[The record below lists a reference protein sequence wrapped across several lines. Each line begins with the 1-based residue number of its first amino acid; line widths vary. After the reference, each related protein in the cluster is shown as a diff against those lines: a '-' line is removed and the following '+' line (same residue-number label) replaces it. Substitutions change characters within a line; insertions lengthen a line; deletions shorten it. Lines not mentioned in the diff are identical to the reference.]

1 MVRSA
6 EGTGAARGRWTGGTP
21 SMASSPLQRERGGPG
36 QPRLLIM
43 DVCGAFMRPL
53 GGWMPVGKLV
63 GLMAEVGVDEQA
75 TRSAVSRMRQ
85 RDLLVAESRDGQRGY
100 RLSDKALVSLD
111 ESDRR
116 IFSRVHSATVAEGW
130 VLVSYSIPEQER
142 DKRHVLRSRLEWLGF
157 GMLASGLWL
166 APRWIQP
173 ELEAAIKTL
182 GYEEYVTVFEAHH
195 LGFEDL
201 PALVGRCWQLE
212 DLRDLYV
219 EFLGTASTTARR
231 WRGRTDLDSGA
242 HDRDAYADYVS
253 TLHQWR
259 KFPYLDPGL
268 PAELM
273 PRRWEGQRAADLFF
287 ELRDRLEGPARRFVA
302 DYVAS

>member
-1 MVRSA
+1 M
-6 EGTGAARGRWTGGTP
+6 AA
-21 SMASSPLQRERGGPG
+21 SPLQRERGGSG

-53 GGWMPVGKLV
+53 GGWLPVGKLV
-63 GLMAEVGVDEQA
+63 GLMAVVGVDEQA

-85 RDLLVAESRDGQRGY
+85 RDLLVAETRDGQRGY
-100 RLSDKALVSLD
+100 RLSEKALVSLE

-116 IFSRVHSATVAEGW
+116 IFARVHSATVAEGW
-130 VLVSYSIPEQER
+130 VLVSYSVPEQER

-157 GMLASGLWL
+157 GMLSSGLWL

-173 ELEAAIKTL
+173 ELESTIKTL
-182 GYEEYVTVFEAHH
+182 GYEEYVTVFAAHH
-195 LGFEDL
+195 LGFESL
-201 PALVGRCWQLE
+201 PDLVGRCWQLE

-219 EFLGTASTTARR
+219 EFLASAGAVAER
-231 WRGRTDLDSGA
+231 WRARPGD
-242 HDRDAYADYVS
+242 DRDAYVDYVF

-268 PAELM
+268 PAELL
-273 PRRWEGQRAADLFF
+273 PRRWEGQRAGDLFL
-287 ELRDRLEGPARRFVA
+287 ELRDLLEQPARRFVA
-302 DYVAS
+302 GFVAG

>member
-1 MVRSA
+1 MVRSP
-6 EGTGAARGRWTGGTP
+6 EGAGPARGRWTGGTP
-21 SMASSPLQRERGGPG
+21 SMAASPLQRERGGPG

-53 GGWMPVGKLV
+53 GGWLPVGRLV
-63 GLMAEVGVDEQA
+63 GLMAVVGVDEQA

-85 RDLLVAESRDGQRGY
+85 RDLLVAETRHGQRGY

-142 DKRHVLRSRLEWLGF
+142 DKRHQLRSRLEWLGF
-157 GMLASGLWL
+157 GMLNSGLWL

-173 ELEAAIKTL
+173 ELESAIKTL
-182 GYEEYVTVFEAHH
+182 GFEEYVTVFEAHH

-201 PALVGRCWQLE
+201 PALVRRCWQLE

-219 EFLGTASTTARR
+219 EFLGTASTTAQR
-231 WRGRTDLDSGA
+231 WRDRPGD
-242 HDRDAYADYVS
+242 DRDAYVDYVS

-268 PAELM
+268 PAELL
-273 PRRWEGQRAADLFF
+273 PERWEGQRAADLFF
-287 ELRDRLEGPARRFVA
+287 ELRDRLEAPARRFVT
-302 DYVAS
+302 DFVSG

>member
-1 MVRSA
+1 
-6 EGTGAARGRWTGGTP
+6 
-21 SMASSPLQRERGGPG
+21 MASSPLQRERGGPG

-157 GMLASGLWL
+157 GMLGSGLWL

-219 EFLGTASTTARR
+219 EFLGAASTTARR
-231 WRGRTDLDSGA
+231 WRGRADLDSGA
-242 HDRDAYADYVS
+242 HDRDAYVDYVS

-302 DYVAS
+302 GYVAA